1 MLALPRCDD
10 GLDCE
15 HGQKFRIL
23 GCQILWECGNF
34 QRVWLLFEQ
43 SVVVLTDDDDGILVD
58 DRWYLVDECYYY
70 YSS

>member
-15 HGQKFRIL
+15 HGQKFRIS

-34 QRVWLLFEQ
+34 QRVWLLFKQ
-43 SVVVLTDDDDGILVD
+43 NVLVLTDDDDDGILVD
-58 DRWYLVDECYYY
+58 DRWCVDEYYC
-70 YSS
+70 S